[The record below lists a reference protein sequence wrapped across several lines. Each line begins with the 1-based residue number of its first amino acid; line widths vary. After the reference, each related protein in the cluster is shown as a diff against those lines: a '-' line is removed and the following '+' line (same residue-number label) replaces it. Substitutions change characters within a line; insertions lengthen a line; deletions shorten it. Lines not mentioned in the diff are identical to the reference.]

1 MADVAAYEERM
12 PGQDASER
20 AMTVVHVDEA
30 AAVLWCAG
38 IGPRARVAVSGPVGG
53 ERSNQNLADRHAPEV
68 SQKRDSHRFWKG
80 EEGDTMPPSFES
92 TTDADASNDA
102 KRFKAHPVVST
113 SASLISQPSLTST
126 SPKNEPESRNEWA
139 AKMAGGVVDLSSEGF
154 LTPLRFGGIVHILSS
169 PECCTTDLDLHHL
182 SLGPVCSKL
191 LAGAVAS
198 NSSLKWL
205 NIERTGLGIAGGVAL
220 GEALRCNTTLVR
232 LDMNVNDIAPLGGM
246 AIAAGLQS
254 HPSLTELSLAKCG
267 LGPGGAKALG
277 AALETNTSIRTLDMT
292 QNDVGIEGGVAF
304 GRALALNATLRSL
317 SLRCNRISTG
327 LSTERA
333 TAFADAL
340 EVNAT
345 LTFLDFAQNELGPLG
360 GVAFAK
366 AIERNKSLTTL
377 DLQVRLH

>member
-1 MADVAAYEERM
+1 M

-20 AMTVVHVDEA
+20 AMTWSMLTRPLRCYGLLES
-30 AAVLWCAG
+30 
-38 IGPRARVAVSGPVGG
+38 ARVP
-53 ERSNQNLADRHAPEV
+53 V
-68 SQKRDSHRFWKG
+68 SQCRDRLGVSDRTRISRNRCPGLAKARFAPFL
-80 EEGDTMPPSFES
+80 ERCEVGDTMPPSFEA

-126 SPKNEPESRNEWA
+126 SPINEPESRNEWA

-198 NSSLKWL
+198 NSSLKRL